1 MEISVSQQLED
12 LWRMT
17 IDLEIQ
23 AEQEANCAYVAFQK
37 EKMENFQKRG
47 IGSTWQ
53 IIIINEPNNLWLRLN
68 MERNVKR
75 CAIIKSVNPSPLQD
89 SGLHK
94 KFNIWLHVPGKW
106 LVWEP
111 FILNFTNFL
120 NAGQPDEVSRQSV
133 KKHKDLVYVLACKY
147 T

>member
-94 KFNIWLHVPGKW
+94 KFNI
-106 LVWEP
+106 
-111 FILNFTNFL
+111 
-120 NAGQPDEVSRQSV
+120 
-133 KKHKDLVYVLACKY
+133 
-147 T
+147 